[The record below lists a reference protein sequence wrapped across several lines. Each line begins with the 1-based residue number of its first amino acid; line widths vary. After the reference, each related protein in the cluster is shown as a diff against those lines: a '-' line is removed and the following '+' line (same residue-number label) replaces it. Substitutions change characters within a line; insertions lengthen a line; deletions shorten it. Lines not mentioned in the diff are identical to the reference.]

1 MNNNFNTENDS
12 FLLGILLNLSGLS
25 KIDVLRIAN
34 KELILD
40 EEKTPNDIRNFILE
54 DSQYKQTL
62 LRKLCNVGIRIEDLI
77 NNFNLNKLEIENN
90 IDNYF
95 FYFNMIDFKI
105 RSSKDFRERMI
116 KLLLSYNVKSREIA
130 EIMDVAYTTVR
141 SYIRG

>member
-95 FYFNMIDFKI
+95 FYFNMIDFKM

-116 KLLLSYNVKSREIA
+116 KLLLGYNVKSREIA